1 MAIDDKDKQ
10 VWDLITDV
18 PKLGKLWAVLCLILN
33 IIIPGMSEY
42 TYSKA
47 NTITT
52 N

>member
-1 MAIDDKDKQ
+1 MGIDDKDKQ

-18 PKLGKLWAVLCLILN
+18 PKLGKLWAALCLILN

-47 NTITT
+47 NPITT